1 MHKYMHFKA
10 CYALPLSQQTQQWRL
25 GFGANPSTFVCFYS
39 ECWKAQQPEVAAQT
53 CWELHIFWP
62 KAFSVRSQPST
73 QPGQNPW
80 SSAGWLTPCSS
91 TRHFRGQSKKTCDN
105 CVIRPGQSETDQ
117 VSKLRSFL
125 PPSCQLNSFQQL
137 GFAPQGHQPPS
148 RSSAGES
155 STSWGICQP
164 QKGALTLLGQE
175 RMGCHFQT
183 W

>member
-1 MHKYMHFKA
+1 MGPIQ
-10 CYALPLSQQTQQWRL
+10 ALLSASIHT
-25 GFGANPSTFVCFYS
+25 AEKPSS
-39 ECWKAQQPEVAAQT
+39 P
-53 CWELHIFWP
+53 
-62 KAFSVRSQPST
+62 RSQPRHVGSCT
-73 QPGQNPW
+73 YFGQRLSLLDRNLPPSQDRTPDFLQDG
-80 SSAGWLTPCSS
+80 SSPRSS
-91 TRHFRGQSKKTCDN
+91 TRHFRGWSKKTCDN
-105 CVIRPGQSETDQ
+105 CVIRPRQSETDQ

-125 PPSCQLNSFQQL
+125 PPSCQLDSFQQL

-183 W
+183 